1 MYWLQGKNAK
11 RHQMRR
17 AKKGRAEAAAALEII
32 IKPLIHRSLLRHQPA
47 SNIAKLVEEE
57 WISSEQTCTHFIS
70 TKEDNIRNKRQ
81 GYMQYWIR
89 L

>member
-17 AKKGRAEAAAALEII
+17 AKKGRVEAAAALEII
-32 IKPLIHRSLLRHQPA
+32 IKPLIHRSLLQHQPA

-57 WISSEQTCTHFIS
+57 
-70 TKEDNIRNKRQ
+70 
-81 GYMQYWIR
+81 
-89 L
+89 